1 MSQIKGPAIFL
12 SQFLSDEAPFDTLE
26 NITAWAKS
34 LGYGG
39 VQIPA
44 WEKRLIDIDRAAESK
59 DYCDELRS
67 RCNGLEITELV
78 THLYGQLMA
87 VHPAF
92 DVQFDGFATPEVR
105 GNHKARTQWAVD
117 QMKKSLEASR
127 NLGLSVVPTLSGALL
142 WHYVYPWPPRPK
154 GLVDLAFNELAV
166 RWKPVLN
173 LAAEYGIHLAYEVHP
188 GDDIHDGVTFERF
201 LAATR
206 NHQSVGIL
214 YDPSHLLLQCLD
226 YIGYIDCY
234 GSYIKAFHVKDA
246 ELNPTARSGVYGGFQ
261 GWRDRPGRFRSLGDG
276 QTDFKR
282 VFTKLTEVGYCSWAV
297 LEWECCIKDAV
308 QGACEGAVFIKSML
322 MDTPK
327 KAFDDFAAGETNV
340 ELNRKILG
348 LG

>member
-1 MSQIKGPAIFL
+1 VSQIKGPAIFL

-34 LGYGG
+34 LGYLG

-59 DYCDELRS
+59 EYCDELRS

-87 VHPAF
+87 THPAF
-92 DVQFDGFATPEVR
+92 DVQFDGFATPGVR
-105 GNHKARTQWAVD
+105 NDHKARTRWAEN

-154 GLVDLAFNELAV
+154 GLVDLAFKELAA

-201 LAATR
+201 LTATG

-214 YDPSHLLLQCLD
+214 YDPSHLLLQYLD
-226 YIGYIDCY
+226 YIGYVDCY

-308 QGACEGAVFIKSML
+308 QGASEGAVFIKSML

-327 KAFDDFAAGETNV
+327 KAFDDFAAGETNP
-340 ELNRKILG
+340 ESNRKILG
-348 LG
+348 LD